1 MNPLECPDAA
11 AVKGVRVNVDIPQ
24 IPEDDTMRTSTALAA
39 VLIILLAGCAAPP
52 HASNLTPGMAKRT
65 IVKGLTTQLE
75 VMEVFGPPD
84 LVTHRDDQEVWTYD
98 KIRNE
103 VRMSNDVLALIVYA
117 RTGQRSYSSSTST
130 MLIVYFDANDIV
142 QDYRLNT
149 TRF

>member
-1 MNPLECPDAA
+1 
-11 AVKGVRVNVDIPQ
+11 
-24 IPEDDTMRTSTALAA
+24 MRTSTALAA
-39 VLIILLAGCAAPP
+39 VLITLLAGCAAPP
-52 HASNLTPGMAKRT
+52 QASNLTPGMAKRT
-65 IVKGLTTQLE
+65 IVKGLTRQVE

-103 VRMSNDVLALIVYA
+103 VRVSNDVLALIVYA
-117 RTGQRSYSSSTST
+117 RTGQKSYSASTST

-142 QDYRLNT
+142 QDYRLST